1 MAICTM
7 CGREFDPEAVRE
19 EFEMEHSDMSYD
31 NFNGPHCYECA
42 HEVIDSC
49 VDGHYFEYCDQC
61 GKKFDWFAE
70 DSEFMSMSSQYDNA
84 DLPTIKSYT
93 GKILCADCAMD
104 YMAEEFPHG
113 GGF

>member
-7 CGREFDPEAVRE
+7 CGKEFDPEVARE

-31 NFNGPHCYECA
+31 NFDGPLCYECA

-49 VDGHYFEYCDQC
+49 VDGRYFEYCDKC
-61 GKKFDWFAE
+61 GEKFDWFAE
-70 DSEFMSMSSQYDNA
+70 DSDFMSMSSQYDNA